1 VQDSLRALHA
11 AVMAA
16 RRASCSL
23 CVATVVAWA
32 MAVASSSILFTAMA
46 VTCCSSSVR
55 LELELVLAP
64 VMGREVAMTGLGG
77 RGWWHTLALG
87 LG

>member
-1 VQDSLRALHA
+1 
-11 AVMAA
+11 
-16 RRASCSL
+16 
-23 CVATVVAWA
+23 
-32 MAVASSSILFTAMA
+32 
-46 VTCCSSSVR
+46 
-55 LELELVLAP
+55 LELVLAP